1 MGRRAGWSTD
11 RSVSGAVLKRES
23 SEPKHCTSDFTT
35 PASGSP
41 SPVPPTQEHDHN
53 QDPGALLAVLAAAL
67 AQGARAPHVEAA
79 FHCRL
84 RRDAQVERRVLHELG
99 VYYLV
104 SGAQLAGWSRV
115 GPQVTS
121 PVCSLAQRRGSL
133 QQRPRLEPDQWPV
146 HRTSVWLLCSRRH
159 SARG

>member
-11 RSVSGAVLKRES
+11 CSVSGAVLQRES
-23 SEPKHCTSDFTT
+23 TEPKHCTSNFTT

-41 SPVPPTQEHDHN
+41 SRVLPTQEHGHD
-53 QDPGALLAVLAAAL
+53 QDPGAMLAVLAAAL

-84 RRDAQVERRVLHELG
+84 RRDAQVERRALHELG

-104 SGAQLAGWSRV
+104 SGAQLAGWNRV
-115 GPQVTS
+115 GLQVTS
-121 PVCSLAQRRGSL
+121 PVCSLAQHRGSL